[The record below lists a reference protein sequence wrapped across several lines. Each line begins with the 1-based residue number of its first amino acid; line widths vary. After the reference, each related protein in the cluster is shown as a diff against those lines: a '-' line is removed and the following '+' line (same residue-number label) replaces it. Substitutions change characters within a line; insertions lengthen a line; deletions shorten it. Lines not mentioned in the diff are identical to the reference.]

1 MLLGQM
7 GSLAQMDGGDAAAGA
22 AAAGALGVIT
32 LVQVA
37 IGLLVVISNW
47 KIYSKAGKPG
57 WAAIIPI
64 YNMVVLLEI
73 VGRPIWWIVLLLIP
87 CVNIIILVILMV
99 ELGKSFGK
107 DGAFAIG
114 LILLPVVFL
123 PILGFGSAE
132 YQGPVNS
139 PA

>member
-1 MLLGQM
+1 
-7 GSLAQMDGGDAAAGA
+7 
-22 AAAGALGVIT
+22 
-32 LVQVA
+32 
-37 IGLLVVISNW
+37 
-47 KIYSKAGKPG
+47 
-57 WAAIIPI
+57 
-64 YNMVVLLEI
+64 
-73 VGRPIWWIVLLLIP
+73 GRPVWWIVLLLIP
-87 CVNIIILVILMV
+87 CVNAVILIILMV